1 MTDLHMTPEEAL
13 AEAQGVDPEDLQ
25 ALLDDIYDE
34 YFDEEPEPRPVTAA
48 DVADLLDATVAWY
61 GDHGWTQGNPFKVED
76 GVQYAC
82 LNGAIFKASGL
93 KMFDPPQDDDL
104 YAEHQWNVERYWR
117 ALTAVGLYV
126 GEESHRWNDS
136 IGQTKGRVVDTISR
150 LARDLR
156 TADEAV
162 GS

>member
-1 MTDLHMTPEEAL
+1 MTPDEAL
-13 AEAQGVDPEDLQ
+13 AESQGVLDEEELQ
-25 ALLDDIYDE
+25 KLLDDMYDSE
-34 YFDEEPEPRPVTAA
+34 YFGEEPEPRPVTAA

-61 GDHGWTQGNPFKVED
+61 STHGWTQGSPFKVD
-76 GVQYAC
+76 DNGLQYAC
-82 LNGAIFKASGL
+82 LNGAIFKATGL
-93 KMFDPPQDDDL
+93 KMFDPPEDDDL

-117 ALTAVGLYV
+117 TLSAIGLYV
-126 GEESHRWNDS
+126 GDESHRWNDA

-150 LARDLR
+150 LATDLR